1 MYWKSRCFDLW
12 FDKKAQVLVSTNCKK
27 SHVFKRSI
35 FVLYSQCIK
44 SLKTEKQTQHI
55 VSALF
60 ISIEKYWSNPVQFF
74 IKSKYVQT

>member
-1 MYWKSRCFDLW
+1 MVTAILARKHKFG
-12 FDKKAQVLVSTNCKK
+12 KASNLMLDHMISQLSPEL
-27 SHVFKRSI
+27 R
-35 FVLYSQCIK
+35 YSQYIK